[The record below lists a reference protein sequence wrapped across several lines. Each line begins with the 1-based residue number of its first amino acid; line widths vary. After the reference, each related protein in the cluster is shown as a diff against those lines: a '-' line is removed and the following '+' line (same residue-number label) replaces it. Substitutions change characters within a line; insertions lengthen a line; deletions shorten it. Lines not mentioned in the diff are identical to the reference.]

1 MECKKKKSLE
11 SAKVIKREKFCCLLF
26 DIPTTYAWLGEKREK
41 VSTSVSVKCIYERN
55 KIYIEL

>member
-1 MECKKKKSLE
+1 MRKKSLE
-11 SAKVIKREKFCCLLF
+11 SAKVIKREKFCWLLF
-26 DIPTTYAWLGEKREK
+26 DIPTTYAWLGKKREK